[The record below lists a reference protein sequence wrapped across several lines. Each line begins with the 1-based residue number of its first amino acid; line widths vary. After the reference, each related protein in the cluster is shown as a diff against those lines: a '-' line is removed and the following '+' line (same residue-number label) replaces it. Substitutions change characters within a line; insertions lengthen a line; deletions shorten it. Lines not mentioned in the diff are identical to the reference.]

1 MTIYD
6 LLYVMDN
13 MPYDVVIFNDA
24 FIDGGGK
31 HEVIRGDVSDITSSD
46 EYDNLQYE
54 DVTDVFTD
62 DDGTMY
68 ICFNNEDY

>member
-13 MPYDVVIFNDA
+13 MPHDIVICNDA
-24 FIDGGGK
+24 FVDNGQYEI
-31 HEVIRGDVSDITSSD
+31 IRGDIYDIKDSDD
-46 EYDNLQYE
+46 YDDLQYE

-62 DDGTMY
+62 HDGTMY
-68 ICFNNEDY
+68 ICFYNEDY